1 MSHLNTRL
9 LYLAKVSR
17 HITSDCAWLRLL
29 TAELAPVM
37 HHLRDHRL
45 LSSERRGQASRPV
58 SMQLQA
64 NQNVSKVTP
73 QQSLLSEQR
82 GQASGLVNMQL

>member
-1 MSHLNTRL
+1 MWLLRAFSERCGMSHLNTRL

-17 HITSDCAWLRLL
+17 QITSDCVWLRLL

-45 LSSERRGQASRPV
+45 LSSERRDQTS
-58 SMQLQA
+58 SLSNLQL
-64 NQNVSKVTP
+64 
-73 QQSLLSEQR
+73 
-82 GQASGLVNMQL
+82 

>member
-45 LSSERRGQASRPV
+45 LSSEQRDQASSPV
-58 SMQLQA
+58 NVQL
-64 NQNVSKVTP
+64 
-73 QQSLLSEQR
+73 
-82 GQASGLVNMQL
+82 